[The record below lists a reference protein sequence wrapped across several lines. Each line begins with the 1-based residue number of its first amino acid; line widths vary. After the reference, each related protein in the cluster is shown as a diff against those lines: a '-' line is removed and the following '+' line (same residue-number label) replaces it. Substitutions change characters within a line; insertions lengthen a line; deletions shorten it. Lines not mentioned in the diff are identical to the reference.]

1 VPLDSEES
9 TVKIAPLFLVP
20 TPDAS
25 KSFVERYEEIYRLVE
40 YANGTGYEAVWF
52 TEHHFSDY
60 GYSPNPLMMMA
71 EAARRAPDIRLG
83 AAVAVLPLWH
93 PVRLAEDI
101 AFLDCISNGRVDIGI
116 GRGYQPLEFAVFGAD
131 LSDNRGMFAESLKIM
146 KMAWSQDDW
155 SFEGKHWQIPTTTVF
170 PRPVQGPHPPFWM
183 AATTPPSIRGA
194 VEMGYHL
201 CTGTGALLDELEQ
214 RNAFIDACFDDLGK
228 SSDGIERSVNKFILC
243 TTNPDEVQI
252 AIDESKWQIRVS
264 RDLTSGTNPPGGRNP
279 APPFKGEPNDEI
291 WKKRLIVGTPDE
303 CLQTIRDHAE
313 VGMTYIN
320 ALFDFG
326 GVPPEV
332 VSRSMKL
339 FSEEVMP
346 EMPSLKA
353 HTTTVEERAANAEIF
368 VQRGD
373 RYTGI

>member
-1 VPLDSEES
+1 M
-9 TVKIAPLFLVP
+9 KIAPLFLAP
-20 TPDAS
+20 TPDPT

-40 YANGTGYEAVWF
+40 YANEAQMECVWF

-101 AFLDCISNGRVDIGI
+101 AFLDCVSGGRVDIGI

-131 LSDNRGMFAESLKIM
+131 LANNRGMFAESLKIM
-146 KMAWSQDDW
+146 KKCWTEDDW
-155 SFEGKHWQIPTTTVF
+155 SFEGKHWQIPETTVF
-170 PRPVQGPHPPFWM
+170 PRPVQNPIPFWM

-214 RNAFIDACFDDLGK
+214 RNAFIDACFDELGR
-228 SSDGIERSVNKFILC
+228 SSEGIHRSVNKFILC
-243 TTNPDEVQI
+243 TNDPSEVDL
-252 AIDESKWQIRVS
+252 AIRESKWQIRVS

-291 WKKRLIVGTPDE
+291 WKQRLIVGTPEE
-303 CLQTIRDHAE
+303 CLEIIRAHAE
-313 VGMTYIN
+313 VGISYIN

-326 GVPPEV
+326 GVPHDV
-332 VSRSMKL
+332 VQRSMKL
-339 FSEEVMP
+339 FTEELMP
-346 EMPSLKA
+346 EMESIKPRVS
-353 HTTTVEERAANAEIF
+353 TPEERAANAEVF
-368 VQRGD
+368 VNRGD
-373 RYTGI
+373 RYTGV